1 MKKLPLARRSMA
13 LYSTRDVALR
23 TSSCW
28 SPGIASK
35 PRPNEKPV
43 MLKSPSERVTLNDPR
58 SIHPAP
64 PFDQQAQ
71 VDVPGLLADMSPS
84 ADHGETSYCGSGK
97 LRGLSALITGGDS
110 GIGRAVALCYAR
122 EGANVAI
129 NYLSETEDAEQ
140 TLKLI
145 EAAGVKALRIEGDL
159 SDQAF
164 CESLVPKTVNAF
176 GGIDILV
183 NNAACQQTRDDLDEF
198 STAEFDRVMKTNVY
212 ATFWLSRAAMDH
224 LPPGGS
230 IINTTSIQGFDPG
243 GYLLPY
249 ASSKSALLGMTKAM
263 AKLAIQHGIRVN
275 AVAPGPVW
283 TPLIPSTMPAEKIK
297 NFGDNTLFE
306 RPAQPIELAPLYVW
320 LASPEASYITGEV
333 FGCTGGRTPV

>member
-1 MKKLPLARRSMA
+1 M
-13 LYSTRDVALR
+13 TQ
-23 TSSCW
+23 TS
-28 SPGIASK
+28 
-35 PRPNEKPV
+35 
-43 MLKSPSERVTLNDPR
+43 SERVKLNDPR
-58 SIHPAP
+58 SIFPAP
-64 PFDQQAQ
+64 PFDQQSK
-71 VDVPGLLADMSPS
+71 VDVPGLLSEMSPRP
-84 ADHGETSYCGSGK
+84 DHGEESYCGSGK

-110 GIGRAVALCYAR
+110 GIGRSVALCYAR

-129 NYLSETEDAEQ
+129 NYLSETDDARE
-140 TLKLI
+140 TVKLI

-159 SDQAF
+159 CDQSF
-164 CESLVPKTVNAF
+164 CESLIQKTVDEF

-183 NNAACQQTRDDLDEF
+183 NNAACQQTRDDIDEF
-198 STAEFDRVMKTNVY
+198 SPAEFDRVMRTNVY

-263 AKLAIQHGIRVN
+263 AKLAIQHGVRVN

-283 TPLIPSTMPAEKIK
+283 TPLIPSTMPTEKVRM
-297 NFGDNTLFE
+297 FGDNTLFE